1 MHALTHCTIYTGEAV
16 LTHHAVLIEDQFI
29 KDIVPQDQLPADIP
43 KTDLQGHD
51 LTAGFVD
58 LQLYGGK
65 TGFLVRDL
73 SEESLIDMIET
84 HRQDGTVA
92 IVPTLYSTSHERILK
107 AIDVTKA
114 YIASGKTGVLGL
126 HIEGPFINF
135 AKRGAHSA
143 KEVRAPTK
151 REIQEIIEKSEGLLT
166 LMTIAPEIW
175 PEELLQLIQ
184 NSSIILSLGHTNAT
198 YQQVKGY
205 FAKGIH
211 LATHLY
217 NAMRPFESR
226 EPGVVTAIWDT
237 PTVNASIIVDGY
249 HCDFATVRIAKQLM
263 GERLFLISD
272 ATLAKIDPMR
282 FVFED
287 FTANY
292 DGKRLLNDAGL
303 LAGSAITLL
312 DAVRNC
318 IQQVGIS
325 KDEVFRMASTYPA
338 RHLGLGD
345 KYGKIKAGY
354 SANLVVLDEEQ
365 KVVNQVKKSKFMA

>member
-198 YQQVKGY
+198 YQQAKGY